1 MQRDGRRFT
10 VEVTADG
17 EGLVSHAGS
26 ALLAQVAD
34 KTGLSEGALGRPA
47 RAQAAPIGPRR
58 RPRRARPLRDA
69 LRRRRL
75 PFATL
80 RAVREQAPLFGA
92 VASDSTAFRV
102 TTRSPQRV
110 RSR

>member
-69 LRRRRL
+69 LQTA
-75 PFATL
+75 ATAFCDAA
-80 RAVREQAPLFGA
+80 RGARAGAAVRCGGLGLDGVSGDDAI
-92 VASDSTAFRV
+92 ASEGSE
-102 TTRSPQRV
+102 P
-110 RSR
+110 